1 VPPLI
6 LGGVVASLIDYA
18 VLALVIERP
27 SYGYELY
34 ERFERR
40 FGEFLPT
47 SQTNV
52 YEALNRLER
61 EGYVQIA
68 GLGGSR
74 GRPRVNRS
82 ATDEGLTTYR
92 LWLGE
97 HLRDDPQRLELLSR
111 LASAGLRDLE
121 GMNEMLDRYEE
132 ESAREARQIAIPKPD
147 PALTDPM
154 GELLWEL
161 LVEQRRR
168 VAAAQLE
175 WVAYARSRVRA
186 RAEGGSVVE
195 GVG

>member
-1 VPPLI
+1 
-6 LGGVVASLIDYA
+6 VASLIDYA

-34 ERFERR
+34 ERLGRR
-40 FGEFLPT
+40 FGEFLPA
-47 SQTNV
+47 SQGNV
-52 YEALNRLER
+52 YDALKRLER
-61 EGYVQIA
+61 EGYVEFS

-74 GRPRVNRS
+74 GRPRVNHR
-82 ATDEGLTTYR
+82 ATEDGLTTYR

-111 LASAGLRDLE
+111 LASTGLRDPE
-121 GMNEMLDRYEE
+121 GMHEMLDRYEE
-132 ESAREARQIAIPKPD
+132 ESAREARQIAIPNPD
-147 PALTDPM
+147 PASTDPM

-186 RAEGGSVVE
+186 RAEGGSAVE
-195 GVG
+195 SAG